1 MTFLSACPIKLEV
14 SSTRPAPH
22 NGLLSSAARNGRGPN
37 SWVWRACSMGRSMS
51 HGSSLR
57 FNESLAKGHHCSE
70 AYGCLLGVQT
80 VQHSLEASI
89 HEDRFNHLVIGDA
102 RVRLQNDRQGQL
114 RGSNGRVPS
123 LAWPVEGRQFLL
135 ERFIAQIVPVMAR
148 DVRFIAQI
156 VPVMARDATN
166 NVARRIRC
174 TICLRLAGKG
184 RLEAANETVACLFSL
199 LSLETQ
205 LIVA

>member
-1 MTFLSACPIKLEV
+1 MAVVQTPGCGRAGL
-14 SSTRPAPH
+14 
-22 NGLLSSAARNGRGPN
+22 NGAFNEPSIHLG
-37 SWVWRACSMGRSMS
+37 
-51 HGSSLR
+51 
-57 FNESLAKGHHCSE
+57 FNESLPKGHQCSE

-80 VQHSLEASI
+80 VQHSLPAPI

-135 ERFIAQIVPVMAR
+135 ERFIE
-148 DVRFIAQI
+148 QI

-166 NVARRIRC
+166 NLARRIRC
-174 TICLRLAGKG
+174 TICSSCGERATGG
-184 RLEAANETVACLFSL
+184 S
-199 LSLETQ
+199 Q
-205 LIVA
+205 

>member
-80 VQHSLEASI
+80 VQHSLEASM

-114 RGSNGRVPS
+114 RGSNGRMPS

-135 ERFIAQIVPVMAR
+135 E
-148 DVRFIAQI
+148 RFIAQI

>member
-89 HEDRFNHLVIGDA
+89 HVDRFNHLVIGDA

-148 DVRFIAQI
+148 D
-156 VPVMARDATN
+156 ATN
-166 NVARRIRC
+166 NVARRVRC

>member
-148 DVRFIAQI
+148 D
-156 VPVMARDATN
+156 ATN
-166 NVARRIRC
+166 NVARRVRC

>member
-102 RVRLQNDRQGQL
+102 RVRLQNDRQGL
-114 RGSNGRVPS
+114 RS
-123 LAWPVEGRQFLL
+123 LANEAQFFLL
-135 ERFIAQIVPVMAR
+135 GTACSFRV
-148 DVRFIAQI
+148 
-156 VPVMARDATN
+156 
-166 NVARRIRC
+166 
-174 TICLRLAGKG
+174 ICSAH
-184 RLEAANETVACLFSL
+184 ALFTPAYSTTFWSQVGL
-199 LSLETQ
+199 
-205 LIVA
+205 

>member
-22 NGLLSSAARNGRGPN
+22 NGLLSSTARNGRGPN
-37 SWVWRACSMGRSMS
+37 SWVWRACSMCRSMS

-148 DVRFIAQI
+148 D
-156 VPVMARDATN
+156 ATN

>member
-148 DVRFIAQI
+148 D
-156 VPVMARDATN
+156 ATN

>member
-1 MTFLSACPIKLEV
+1 MV
-14 SSTRPAPH
+14 
-22 NGLLSSAARNGRGPN
+22 
-37 SWVWRACSMGRSMS
+37 RSMS

-57 FNESLAKGHHCSE
+57 FNESLPKGHQCSE

-80 VQHSLEASI
+80 VQHSLPAPI
-89 HEDRFNHLVIGDA
+89 HENRFNHLVIGDA
-102 RVRLQNDRQGQL
+102 CVRLQNDRQGQL

-135 ERFIAQIVPVMAR
+135 ERFIE
-148 DVRFIAQI
+148 QI

-174 TICLRLAGKG
+174 TICSRLAGKG

-199 LSLETQ
+199 LSLATQ

>member
-1 MTFLSACPIKLEV
+1 MSFLSACPIKLEV

-102 RVRLQNDRQGQL
+102 RVRLQNDHQGQL

-135 ERFIAQIVPVMAR
+135 ERFIAQIVPV
-148 DVRFIAQI
+148 IE
-156 VPVMARDATN
+156 RDATN
-166 NVARRIRC
+166 NVVRRIRC
-174 TICLRLAGKG
+174 TICSGLAGKG

-205 LIVA
+205 RIVA

>member
-148 DVRFIAQI
+148 G
-156 VPVMARDATN
+156 ATN

-174 TICLRLAGKG
+174 TICLRLAGRG